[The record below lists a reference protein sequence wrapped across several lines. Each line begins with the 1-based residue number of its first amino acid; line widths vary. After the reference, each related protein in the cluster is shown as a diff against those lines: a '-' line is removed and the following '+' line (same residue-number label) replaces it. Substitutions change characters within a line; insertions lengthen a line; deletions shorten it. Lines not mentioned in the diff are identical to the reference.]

1 MVLRA
6 SFFLKL
12 GICGWIC
19 FFLFRLRFRLMNT
32 HCVCVSVPCRHSNE
46 EGWVYV
52 CVCVWPLRCAGGRS
66 QADDQ
71 WLGDSPPSWLFRR
84 EETPSVEKKKKCFY
98 PPSVQR
104 RGNAL
109 AVFELCNSIRATRA
123 VRSSQGAE
131 SGPGSHDFLYN
142 CVGIQAEIFLPQKY
156 LTSVYSQW
164 EKKNNALLD
173 GQHVSQGDT

>member
-1 MVLRA
+1 MCVCPFPADTVMKRV
-6 SFFLKL
+6 
-12 GICGWIC
+12 GC
-19 FFLFRLRFRLMNT
+19 M
-32 HCVCVSVPCRHSNE
+32 CVCVCDLCGVQVAGVKPTINDSATLLPRGSSDERKLH
-46 EGWVYV
+46 
-52 CVCVWPLRCAGGRS
+52 PL
-66 QADDQ
+66 
-71 WLGDSPPSWLFRR
+71 
-84 EETPSVEKKKKCFY
+84 KKKKCFY

-109 AVFELCNSIRATRA
+109 AVFESRNSIRATRA